1 MNNFKSYIVAVLLL
15 LSAAAL
21 IYGIKYAFT
30 FESPKVVAIPT
41 YSPRN
46 NHNANGNTDSEL
58 LLPLTNASSDKQYH
72 SKASYNTAANLNRNA
87 SGNYTS
93 QQLTQMSNQKVHSSS
108 VSASAGQNA
117 AVSNN
122 ASANAQ
128 SYDNTASAVSSSSA
142 PYATANTLPALA
154 ARTKTSSKT
163 LAAANAAATAN
174 QQSASYGAIRRV
186 APSTDGTYAGQTY
199 TDTEG
204 TTYYWNEDDGW
215 LTTQS
220 TKIVDGKVYQ
230 WSGTEWTYVKN
241 QSNPD
246 YPMGDIPWLFFAS
259 LLLLYATHH
268 RRNSHQSTSSPA

>member
-46 NHNANGNTDSEL
+46 NHNANGNADSEL
-58 LLPLTNASSDKQYH
+58 LLPLTNESADKQYH

-128 SYDNTASAVSSSSA
+128 SYDNTASSVSSLSA

-163 LAAANAAATAN
+163 QAAANAAATAN
-174 QQSASYGAIRRV
+174 QQSTSYGAIRRV
-186 APSTDGTYAGQTY
+186 APSYDGSYAGQTY

-215 LTTQS
+215 LTTAS
-220 TKIVDGKVYQ
+220 TKVVDGKVYQ

-241 QSNPD
+241 QSDPD

-259 LLLLYATHH
+259 LLLLYATLH